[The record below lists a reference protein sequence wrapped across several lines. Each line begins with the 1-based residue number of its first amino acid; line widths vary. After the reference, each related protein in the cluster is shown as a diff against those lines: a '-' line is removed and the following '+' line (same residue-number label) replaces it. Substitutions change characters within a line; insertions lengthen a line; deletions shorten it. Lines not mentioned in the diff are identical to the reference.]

1 MSYMGKV
8 DVKASDIKRFSV
20 TGSTSATHVLSWTA
34 PSEQALII
42 TINGVKQQDGA
53 YTISGTPTTITL
65 SSALVATDEMEVIGI
80 NDIGQTNTVA
90 QDSIV
95 TDMIRDDAV
104 TTAKIADDQITT
116 VKIADDQITSAKLAN
131 AINITSGNSLTI
143 DSGATITNN
152 GTVSGFPN
160 NTPAFMAGCY
170 DATGYYNFSNNV
182 NTKVAFNTELLD
194 TDSAYDPTT
203 NYRFT
208 VPTGKGGNYFISAGL
223 QVYNSVNITNAYIW
237 IYKNGGAM
245 GWSRLSTSSSIGGFY
260 IDQLICERI
269 FPLNAGDYIE
279 IRVQL
284 DGVGSNYMLVDTS
297 SGYGR
302 ANWFCGWRLAT

>member
-1 MSYMGKV
+1 MGKV

-53 YTISGTPTTITL
+53 YTIAGTPTTITL

-104 TTAKIADDQITT
+104 TTAKIANNQITT
-116 VKIADDQITSAKLAN
+116 AKIADDQITSAKLAN

-152 GTVSGFPN
+152 GSAIGFGSASYKILKLAFDASSTTYSTTSGSWQTTDLSISYVPVSASSTLIVWGSLFVGTVNNAHGYAGFLVDGS
-160 NTPAFMAGCY
+160 TYQYG
-170 DATGYYNFSNNV
+170 
-182 NTKVAFNTELLD
+182 
-194 TDSAYDPTT
+194 
-203 NYRFT
+203 RF
-208 VPTGKGGNYFISAGL
+208 GGNYQGSDVIPIHYAFSTVNTSTKVIDARFVSGSGTT
-223 QVYNSVNITNAYIW
+223 VYFNTGPY
-237 IYKNGGAM
+237 GTHGASYLTVM
-245 GWSRLSTSSSIGGFY
+245 EVEY
-260 IDQLICERI
+260 Q
-269 FPLNAGDYIE
+269 
-279 IRVQL
+279 
-284 DGVGSNYMLVDTS
+284 
-297 SGYGR
+297 
-302 ANWFCGWRLAT
+302 